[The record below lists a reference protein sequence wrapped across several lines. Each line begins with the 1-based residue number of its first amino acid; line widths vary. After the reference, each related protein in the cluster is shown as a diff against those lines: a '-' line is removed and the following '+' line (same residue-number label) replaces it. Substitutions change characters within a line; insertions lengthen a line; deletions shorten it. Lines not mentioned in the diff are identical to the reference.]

1 MPRSHSATEA
11 TWRPSFAFGGRHF
24 LRPSLRPCAV
34 LAPSSPRRTMAAM
47 ADLLLRRAPA
57 ASGEVYDVLRGRT
70 IVGRIMLSNGSAAS
84 QWVWTVSFTTTRT
97 AHRHTATR
105 LPGTLP

>member
-1 MPRSHSATEA
+1 
-11 TWRPSFAFGGRHF
+11 
-24 LRPSLRPCAV
+24 
-34 LAPSSPRRTMAAM
+34 MAAM

-57 ASGEVYDVLRGRT
+57 ASGEVYDVLRGRK

-84 QWVWTVSFTTTRT
+84 QWVWTISF
-97 AHRHTATR
+97 HYRHMATS

>member
-1 MPRSHSATEA
+1 
-11 TWRPSFAFGGRHF
+11 
-24 LRPSLRPCAV
+24 
-34 LAPSSPRRTMAAM
+34 MAGM

-84 QWVWTVSFTTTRT
+84 QWVWTVSYHYHEDRTPTHGYASTRD
-97 AHRHTATR
+97 AAMKAFSRSWHRE
-105 LPGTLP
+105 